1 MCSEINFMFK
11 YNLWLLKLKIYAKTL
26 MTETQK
32 SWVFIVKSSSHK
44 SVTENIKI
52 KTD

>member
-11 YNLWLLKLKIYAKTL
+11 YNLWLLKLKIHAKTL
-26 MTETQK
+26 TETQK

-44 SVTENIKI
+44 SVTENIKT